1 MKIKMSLLD
10 ALLAAVTYGNKPE
23 MEYLKQKY
31 FHDKLLAARTKVLNE
46 YKNKAGRKLTTHEL
60 MGIDIL
66 TKIFLSYNVQPLISK
81 EISQR
86 KFMIKDYLNSRHRRR
101 KLHYPRRHR
110 K

>member
-1 MKIKMSLLD
+1 MVLLD

-31 FHDKLLAARTKVLNE
+31 FHDGLLETRTKVLNE
-46 YKNKAGRKLTTHEL
+46 YKNECGRKLTTHEL
-60 MGIDIL
+60 MGVDTI
-66 TKIFLSYNVQPLISK
+66 TKILVSNTIPPLIS
-81 EISQR
+81 EEMRLR
-86 KFMIKDYLNSRHRRR
+86 KFIIEDYFNSRHRRR

>member
-1 MKIKMSLLD
+1 MSLLD

-31 FHDKLLAARTKVLNE
+31 FHDGLLEARTKTLNE
-46 YKNKAGRKLTTHEL
+46 YKNKCGRKLTTHEL
-60 MGIDIL
+60 MGVDIF
-66 TKIFLSYNVQPLISK
+66 TKIFVSNTIPPLISE
-81 EISQR
+81 EIRQR
-86 KFMIKDYLNSRHRRR
+86 QFMIKDYLNSRHRRR

>member
-1 MKIKMSLLD
+1 MSLLD
-10 ALLAAVTYGNKPE
+10 ALLAAVTNGNIQE

-46 YKNKAGRKLTTHEL
+46 YKNKCGRKLTTHEL

-66 TKIFLSYNVQPLISK
+66 TKIFVSNTISPLISE
-81 EISQR
+81 EIRQR

-110 K
+110 E